1 MAIVPFRDQA
11 ASGSLSPL
19 EPGQAEPDDK
29 RTEHLSNVGFVVWQ
43 SAFVLLE
50 YLLRH
55 PPFGQWHDVHVLE
68 LGCGTGIGGIALAL
82 AGANV
87 TLTDLPHVLHLTR
100 RNVAVNC
107 QPPQHR
113 TQVREYAWGSQL
125 HELQMQPDVIIGADV
140 VYQQEHFDALITSLW
155 DLCAAHTVAFISYRL
170 RGRGELIFRRKLDTK
185 GFAVIELPK
194 MHLHEEYQDG
204 QYVILR
210 ICKL

>member
-1 MAIVPFRDQA
+1 MAIVPFRVSGPAADQSQPLRLFQIGGHTVHIAQDQA

-113 TQVREYAWGSQL
+113 ARVCMG
-125 HELQMQPDVIIGADV
+125 QP
-140 VYQQEHFDALITSLW
+140 
-155 DLCAAHTVAFISYRL
+155 VA
-170 RGRGELIFRRKLDTK
+170 
-185 GFAVIELPK
+185 
-194 MHLHEEYQDG
+194 
-204 QYVILR
+204 
-210 ICKL
+210 